1 MIKRLL
7 IVALVAV
14 SSVASYAQGSR
25 VVMAVPK
32 ASMSLQQA
40 TPAKSI
46 SKVQGKK
53 AETNEDRVLMGGY
66 TSDKY
71 GEGSLGFNQNATYS
85 IAQSYP
91 QELLYAYDGGKIAGL
106 V

>member
-32 ASMSLQQA
+32 A
-40 TPAKSI
+40 I
-46 SKVQGKK
+46 
-53 AETNEDRVLMGGY
+53 
-66 TSDKY
+66 
-71 GEGSLGFNQNATYS
+71 
-85 IAQSYP
+85 
-91 QELLYAYDGGKIAGL
+91 
-106 V
+106 

>member
-25 VVMAVPK
+25 VVMTAPK
-32 ASMSLQQA
+32 ASISLQQA

-66 TSDKY
+66 TSDNY
-71 GEGSLGFNQNATYS
+71 GSTGLGFNQTMTYT
-85 IAQSYP
+85 IAQAFP
-91 QELLYAYDGGKIAGL
+91 QETALCL
-106 V
+106 

>member
-71 GEGSLGFNQNATYS
+71 GESSLGFNQNATYS
-85 IAQSYP
+85 IAQ
-91 QELLYAYDGGKIAGL
+91 
-106 V
+106 